1 MQDYIFITEISCL
14 NGDRKAKIFLAGTKL
29 FDLLMEKD
37 RTNSSY
43 RLEIHCSYPCTTSLM
58 NYSFFNTMVCEE
70 FQTFPTLNY
79 IFFFFFW
86 NVQFLGKPCHVIPF
100 TLHSSFLCL
109 FWTKWSPVRSKTSSV
124 AQRKRST
131 PRLFSPMFIFLPAL
145 FESGPFCQG
154 YNFAKW
160 ISVNIMSCLFAQVE
174 HERWEIVKW
183 NQSTR

>member
-1 MQDYIFITEISCL
+1 MVTEKPKFSWRVPNYLIFWWRRTEQIVVTGWRYIAHILALLPLWIILSSIPWCVKNFRLFLLWI
-14 NGDRKAKIFLAGTKL
+14 IF
-29 FDLLMEKD
+29 
-37 RTNSSY
+37 
-43 RLEIHCSYPCTTSLM
+43 
-58 NYSFFNTMVCEE
+58 
-70 FQTFPTLNY
+70 
-79 IFFFFFW
+79 FFFFFW